1 MTTTK
6 VITKPPADP
15 EIPPVVRLSVN
26 LAADVADVLRAL
38 ARRRGLSLTE
48 TIRRAIAVL
57 KFVEEEVERG
67 NKLAVVE
74 TDADGRQ
81 RVREIMLVG

>member
-6 VITKPPADP
+6 VITKPPAGAEAP
-15 EIPPVVRLSVN
+15 AIVRLSVN
-26 LAADVADVLRAL
+26 LAADVADVLRSL
-38 ARRRGLSLTE
+38 AGRRGLSLTE

-57 KFVEEEVERG
+57 KFVEDEVEQG

-74 TDADGRQ
+74 TGADGRQ